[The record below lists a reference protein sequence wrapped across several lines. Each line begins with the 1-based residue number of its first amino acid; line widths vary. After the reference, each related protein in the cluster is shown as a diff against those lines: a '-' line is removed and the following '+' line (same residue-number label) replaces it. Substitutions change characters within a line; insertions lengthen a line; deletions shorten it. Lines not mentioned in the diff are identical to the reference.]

1 MYSWGRS
8 AVPANRCPSQGGRPE
23 RKPVDLE
30 LLKSAHLGPFF
41 IYLALGI
48 SFVLAIF
55 KWLHL
60 YSGMRTENVKLSS
73 QRTERLYQ
81 LLNDGS
87 WRHASPGALMMA
99 YAQAFGRELDDRLIR
114 FAFGRHRPL
123 PLLRDLGRCVGMV
136 KLTDDGAHL
145 IRKRGLKFR
154 RLSYRRHSQIAF
166 LAGFIPYVGM
176 VLFAGNFP
184 HAMSHETLAKV
195 FGGLLVWVPTTLV
208 MANFFETAHRLVEA
222 LDEIYPPWES
232 AASAVT
238 LPEPKT
244 QSPVEGV
251 EQLGAPPS
259 AEEQPEEGDMPALL
273 VAQDRASC
281 PAVPLTIVSRGG

>member
-1 MYSWGRS
+1 MGSQPL
-8 AVPANRCPSQGGRPE
+8 AANRSPTQAPALKGSSM
-23 RKPVDLE
+23 DLE

-41 IYLALGI
+41 IYLALGV

-81 LLNDGS
+81 LVNDGS
-87 WRHASPGALMMA
+87 WRQASPAALMMA

-114 FAFGRHRPL
+114 FALGRHRPL

-154 RLSYRRHSQIAF
+154 RLKLSAPQPNCVLGGVHPLCGNGALRRQFSSC
-166 LAGFIPYVGM
+166 YV
-176 VLFAGNFP
+176 
-184 HAMSHETLAKV
+184 T
-195 FGGLLVWVPTTLV
+195 
-208 MANFFETAHRLVEA
+208 
-222 LDEIYPPWES
+222 
-232 AASAVT
+232 
-238 LPEPKT
+238 
-244 QSPVEGV
+244 
-251 EQLGAPPS
+251 
-259 AEEQPEEGDMPALL
+259 
-273 VAQDRASC
+273 
-281 PAVPLTIVSRGG
+281 

>member
-1 MYSWGRS
+1 M
-8 AVPANRCPSQGGRPE
+8 
-23 RKPVDLE
+23 DLE

-41 IYLALGI
+41 IYLAIGV

-60 YSGMRTENVKLSS
+60 YSGMRTENFKLSS

-87 WRHASPGALMMA
+87 WRQASPGALMMA

-123 PLLRDLGRCVGMV
+123 PLLRDLRRCIGMV
-136 KLTDDGAHL
+136 KLTDDGTHL
-145 IRKRGLKFR
+145 MRKRGPKFQ

-166 LAGFIPYVGM
+166 LAGFIPYVGL
-176 VLFAGNFP
+176 VVFAAFFR
-184 HAMSHETLAKV
+184 HTLSHPAVGWYLAC
-195 FGGLLVWVPTTLV
+195 LMIWVPTMTM
-208 MANFFETAHRLVEA
+208 MANWFEAAHRLVEA
-222 LDEIYPPWES
+222 LDDIYPPWEG

-238 LPEPKT
+238 LPGPKP
-244 QSPVEGV
+244 QSPVQDV
-251 EQLGAPPS
+251 EQMGAPSS
-259 AEEQPEEGDMPALL
+259 AEEQPEEGDMLALL
-273 VAQDRASC
+273 VDQDSASC
-281 PAVPLTIVSRGG
+281 PAIPLTIVSRGG